1 MNCGPENLQEA
12 NSSLLVTAADSL
24 LAHNSSFTGMELMK
38 QSADSQQS
46 LLSFSQTVDLLLTD
60 TEVLDVHIQMLT
72 AILQFAYLKSLRV
85 DGFIS
90 SRSHTNCAMLAV
102 ECSL

>member
-1 MNCGPENLQEA
+1 
-12 NSSLLVTAADSL
+12 
-24 LAHNSSFTGMELMK
+24 MELMK